1 MVDRRCAAP
10 LRYLELGVRCSLS
23 VLLSPLGD
31 FQMLGVHDTARGA
44 PPKPVVDSVQYMYVR
59 PLVDGRCVLCVRG
72 RGVRRGLDR
81 GGRPVQAM

>member
-1 MVDRRCAAP
+1 MPVVDRRCAAP

-31 FQMLGVHDTARGA
+31 FQMLGVHGTARDV
-44 PPKPVVDSVQYMYVR
+44 PPKPVVDLVQYVR
-59 PLVDGRCVLCVRG
+59 PLVSGRCVLRVRG

>member
-1 MVDRRCAAP
+1 MPVVDRRCAAP

-31 FQMLGVHDTARGA
+31 FQMLGVHGAARDV
-44 PPKPVVDSVQYMYVR
+44 PPKPVVDLVQYVR

-81 GGRPVQAM
+81 GGRPVQVM